1 MKLDNSYKNFII
13 DLKQKIYSAKNKAIL
28 STNRLMIELYFEI
41 GEKIVKNQELQG
53 WGKSVVE
60 QMSKDLKNEFGE
72 KSGYSSSNLWRMRTF
87 YLSYVNNKYLAQLVR
102 DISWRQNILIFEKC
116 KDSIEVEYSL
126 MNTSQPM
133 RVSTY
138 ILNDTLPEE
147 LHNAFPTTQEL
158 KNIIKEDLKG
168 KN

>member
-87 YLSYVNNKYLAQLVR
+87 YLSYANNKYA
-102 DISWRQNILIFEKC
+102 K
-116 KDSIEVEYSL
+116 
-126 MNTSQPM
+126 
-133 RVSTY
+133 
-138 ILNDTLPEE
+138 
-147 LHNAFPTTQEL
+147 
-158 KNIIKEDLKG
+158 
-168 KN
+168 